1 MNKLNWPKVTLI
13 ITIIFAG
20 GFVIYADLTDMWN
33 KPKPALSS
41 GNTIVSVD
49 LETENVWQLKN
60 GKVRICAGVNVSQ
73 KPICSPWSD

>member
-1 MNKLNWPKVTLI
+1 MNKLNWPTVTLI

-20 GFVIYADLTDMWN
+20 GFAIYADLTDMWN

-60 GKVRICAGVNVSQ
+60 GKVRICAGVNVSR